1 MISHFGRTTTVT
13 WLSTTW
19 SVWSASSGFDR
30 GGGGVTQ
37 LLDMLQALFQ
47 RQTPG
52 FFSARNQFRTF
63 SEALDFPEGQE

>member
-13 WLSTTW
+13 WVSTTW
-19 SVWSASSGFDR
+19 SVWSASS
-30 GGGGVTQ
+30 GGGVTQ

-63 SEALDFPEGQE
+63 SEALDLPEGQE